1 MTEPSL
7 ALQTAIRTRLLNTP
21 DIIELVEPLNIRD
34 GDTRP
39 SAFPSIIMGSAQVMT
54 AGHYG
59 SYRNVTVYLDL
70 HIWSE
75 TLEGTKRIGALV
87 NKALFSAVDTP
98 GFDMTDGLRT
108 ERSIYMADPSG
119 AGHGVVSLSGLMG
132 YRL

>member
-7 ALQTAIRTRLLNTP
+7 ALQTAIRARLLASP
-21 DIIELVEPLNIRD
+21 HVMELIEPPNIRD

-39 SAFPSIIMGSAQVMT
+39 SAFPSIILGNAQVLV

-70 HIWSE
+70 HIWGE
-75 TLEGTKRIGALV
+75 NHEAAKTLGALV
-87 NKALFSAVDTP
+87 NKALFAALDVP

-132 YRL
+132 HRL